1 MSEKISDRERLPN
14 ETYEFGFHDDVESV
28 YEIKRGISE
37 QVVREISFIK
47 NEPEWMLDIR
57 LKAYQHFVD
66 SPMPQWGADLSDI
79 DFSEYIYYLRASQ
92 KSETLWE
99 DVPEAIR
106 ETFNR
111 LGIPEAEAK
120 YLSGV
125 ATQYDSEM
133 VYSSMLKEV
142 ESKGVLFFDMDTGL
156 REYPEIV
163 QKYFGQ
169 LVSYNDNKFAAL
181 NTAVWSGGSF
191 VYIPKGVTLD
201 KPLQSYFRINTE
213 QMGQFERTLIIV
225 EEGAN
230 VNYVEGC
237 TAPIYSKDSMHAAVV
252 EIFVKE
258 NASCRYTT
266 IQNWSNNVY
275 NLVTKRATVEAHG
288 LMEWVDGNI
297 GASTTMKYP
306 SCILNGPYAKGYTI
320 SIAVAGKGQW
330 QDTGAKM
337 IHKAPYTQSTII
349 SKSVS
354 RNGGTVNYRGI
365 VHHDKNAIGAMTK
378 VECDTLI
385 LDELSC
391 SDTMPVNVVDNN
403 QSIIEHEA
411 RVSKISEESLF
422 YLMSRGLSEAQA
434 AETIV
439 LGFLEPFT
447 RELPMEYAVELN
459 QLMKMEMEGSVG

>member
-28 YEIKRGISE
+28 YEMKRGISE
-37 QVVREISFIK
+37 KVVREISFIK

-106 ETFNR
+106 NTFER
-111 LGIPEAEAK
+111 LGIPEAEDK

-201 KPLQSYFRINTE
+201 KPLQSYFRFNTE
-213 QMGQFERTLIIV
+213 QMGQF
-225 EEGAN
+225 
-230 VNYVEGC
+230 
-237 TAPIYSKDSMHAAVV
+237 
-252 EIFVKE
+252 
-258 NASCRYTT
+258 
-266 IQNWSNNVY
+266 
-275 NLVTKRATVEAHG
+275 
-288 LMEWVDGNI
+288 
-297 GASTTMKYP
+297 
-306 SCILNGPYAKGYTI
+306 
-320 SIAVAGKGQW
+320 
-330 QDTGAKM
+330 
-337 IHKAPYTQSTII
+337 
-349 SKSVS
+349 
-354 RNGGTVNYRGI
+354 
-365 VHHDKNAIGAMTK
+365 
-378 VECDTLI
+378 
-385 LDELSC
+385 
-391 SDTMPVNVVDNN
+391 
-403 QSIIEHEA
+403 
-411 RVSKISEESLF
+411 
-422 YLMSRGLSEAQA
+422 
-434 AETIV
+434 
-439 LGFLEPFT
+439 
-447 RELPMEYAVELN
+447 
-459 QLMKMEMEGSVG
+459 